1 MSESATFVLPTKGFH
16 DALKIVA
23 AATAGRGQP
32 LAYQQVRLQL
42 TDTSWT
48 LTATDGTA
56 VLNYLGKPDPALPFE
71 LGDPLLVE
79 MLIDPKIVLGI
90 LSRASGETMHCDFKE
105 RILHVRIGRGQ
116 FKVRVNCAR
125 SFVLPEDR
133 NFKPA
138 RYTVASSDLKDA
150 ISRTI
155 FASGYTKPVFA
166 GIQFRYAS
174 GYFCVEATDGH
185 RLARAACAAEC
196 SDKQHKTAVMP
207 DQYAR
212 LAERFLGGHPALVL
226 VFDHT
231 IVIGCG
237 PWQIICPALEGN
249 LPNLDSAIEASSEGC
264 RTVDVDAGDLLKAA
278 RLASLVTTEESLGV
292 TLIFDRNEVRA
303 HSAGQDIGD
312 CSVVIPIPEDEQSN
326 GPVWV
331 TVPANHLTDFL
342 QTLPKET
349 TVSCQFTNAESPLI
363 LRTAKSVYLAAAMT
377 TI

>member
-1 MSESATFVLPTKGFH
+1 MSESIAFVLPTKEFH

-23 AATAGRGQP
+23 AATAGRGQS
-32 LAYQQVRLQL
+32 LVYQQVKL
-42 TDTSWT
+42 TVQPFCWV
-48 LTATDGTA
+48 LTASDQTA
-56 VLNYLGKPDPALPFE
+56 VLHYA
-71 LGDPLLVE
+71 GDNSNGSPYSLE
-79 MLIDPKIVLGI
+79 GQTQSMLIDTKVMLGI
-90 LSRASGETMHCDFKE
+90 LSRASGETMHCDFKQS
-105 RILHVRIGRGQ
+105 ILHVRIGRGQ

-125 SFVLPEDR
+125 SFILPEDR
-133 NFKPA
+133 RFKPA
-138 RYTVASSDLKDA
+138 RYTVPSSDLKDA

-174 GYFCVEATDGH
+174 GYLCVEATDGH

-196 SDKQHKTAVMP
+196 SDSQHKVAVMP
-207 DQYAR
+207 DDYAR
-212 LAERFLGGHPALVL
+212 LAERFLGGHPAVVL
-226 VFDHT
+226 IFDHS

-237 PWQIICPALEGN
+237 PWQISCPALEGN

-264 RTVDVDAGDLLKAA
+264 RTVEVDAGDLLKAA
-278 RLASLVTTEESLGV
+278 RCASLVTTEESLGV
-292 TLIFDRNEVRA
+292 TLTFDRHQIRA
-303 HSAGQDIGD
+303 NSAGQDIGD
-312 CSVVIPIPEDEQSN
+312 CSVVIPIPEDEQSEC
-326 GPVWV
+326 PVSV

-349 TVSCQFTNAESPLI
+349 TVSCQFTNDESPLI